1 MLYLH
6 VMRVSAEV
14 YMHRKSLCITYV
26 IYKLRCVECVVFLYG
41 LLYATSLGIT
51 IFKYIK
57 CMLHTKIIWF
67 SLYVSPIREEPFEKF
82 LTACIATT
90 VVLYALLGGNG
101 QSPPKQQTVY
111 TSF

>member
-1 MLYLH
+1 
-6 VMRVSAEV
+6 
-14 YMHRKSLCITYV
+14 
-26 IYKLRCVECVVFLYG
+26 
-41 LLYATSLGIT
+41 
-51 IFKYIK
+51 
-57 CMLHTKIIWF
+57 MLHTKIIWF

-90 VVLYALLGGNG
+90 DVLYALLGGNG